1 LAGVS
6 LALLGF
12 DAVSAPAGM
21 NAPASPTK
29 YKVTTQS
36 SIDPL
41 VPAMFDCSKI
51 KQLGIDRQENLR
63 PIILNGIEE
72 IATRSDLLDRCIVLE
87 LPVIAKEKR
96 RPEADFWREF
106 EQVRPGILG
115 ALLII
120 ALPNRTTSLAAL
132 AR

>member
-1 LAGVS
+1 
-6 LALLGF
+6 
-12 DAVSAPAGM
+12 
-21 NAPASPTK
+21 
-29 YKVTTQS
+29 
-36 SIDPL
+36 
-41 VPAMFDCSKI
+41 MFDCSKI

-120 ALPNRTTSLAAL
+120 ALPAGASEKVPRDADHMRIYEMALRHFLAVRHAPLNATIHVGMAL
-132 AR
+132 PRRPS